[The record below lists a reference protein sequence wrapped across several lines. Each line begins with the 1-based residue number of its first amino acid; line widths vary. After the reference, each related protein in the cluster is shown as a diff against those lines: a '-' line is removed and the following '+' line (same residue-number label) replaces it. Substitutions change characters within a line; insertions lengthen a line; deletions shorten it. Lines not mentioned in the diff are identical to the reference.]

1 MQLPEIEA
9 KRQWVVNEKVHSV
22 DEVHVDQTK
31 QLTKIILDRNLDSLQ
46 VKASV
51 PIEMDLPPT
60 SFSQRLQNKKLEK

>member
-51 PIEMDLPPT
+51 PIEMD
-60 SFSQRLQNKKLEK
+60 